1 MACILIIK
9 RLIVWLFS
17 MFYKMCQSLKDGF
30 KISCIA
36 PLRDSVAVKPFL
48 EVNKLLTKPPKE
60 MMSSTMTTK
69 LLTKPPKEMM
79 SSTMT
84 TSPSLVMKQYP
95 QYQYEAN
102 AIEGNELPDVGGK
115 LDKYIEDDSTEYK
128 WSPQPEMES
137 VESIESANDTPEELY
152 SASDKRGEQLD

>member
-1 MACILIIK
+1 
-9 RLIVWLFS
+9 
-17 MFYKMCQSLKDGF
+17 
-30 KISCIA
+30 
-36 PLRDSVAVKPFL
+36 
-48 EVNKLLTKPPKE
+48 
-60 MMSSTMTTK
+60 MSSTMT
-69 LLTKPPKEMM
+69 L
-79 SSTMT
+79 
-84 TSPSLVMKQYP
+84 SPSLVMKQNP

-128 WSPQPEMES
+128 WSPHLEMES